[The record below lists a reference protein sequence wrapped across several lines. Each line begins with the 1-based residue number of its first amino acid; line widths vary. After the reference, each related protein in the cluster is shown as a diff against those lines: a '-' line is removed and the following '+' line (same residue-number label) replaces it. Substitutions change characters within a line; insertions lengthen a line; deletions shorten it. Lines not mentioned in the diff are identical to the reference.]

1 MKEIVVKIGVVVS
14 LILAFMF
21 GWVTHNAWLKKEE
34 MYRENVKNFSEDK
47 NFYLQNIEIV
57 LK

>member
-1 MKEIVVKIGVVVS
+1 MKEMAVKIGVAVS

-47 NFYLQNIEIV
+47 W
-57 LK
+57 